1 MAVAA
6 GRDMVIKKAGTVIAG
21 VRKVSLSID
30 TVSIDIT
37 SADDIGFQ
45 KLMSVSAGRS
55 ISLSVEGVESDRVL
69 YTIGIVSGTSQ
80 LLTDLSITIPTAA
93 TTNDVITGDF
103 YMSNYKG
110 EGDYKDAVMFSATFT
125 SSGAWVAA

>member
-30 TVSIDIT
+30 NVSIDIT
-37 SADDIGFQ
+37 SADDVGFQ

-55 ISLSVEGVESDRVL
+55 LTLSVEGVESDRVL
-69 YTIGIVSGTSQ
+69 YTVGITPGTSQ
-80 LLTDLSITIPTAA
+80 LLTDLSITIPTAG

-110 EGDYKDAVMFSATFT
+110 EGDYKDAVMFSVTFT